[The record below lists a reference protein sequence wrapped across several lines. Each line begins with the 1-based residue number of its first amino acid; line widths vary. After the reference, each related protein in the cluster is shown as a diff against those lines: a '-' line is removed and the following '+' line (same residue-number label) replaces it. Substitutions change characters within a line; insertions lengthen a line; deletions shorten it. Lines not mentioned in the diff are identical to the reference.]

1 MANCTVRFMLG
12 NHAVAHAAL
21 EAGVAVAAGYP
32 GTPSSEIIEYIFEHA
47 GETGTYVEWSSNEK
61 VAFEV
66 AYGAALAGARALV
79 SMKHVGLN
87 VAMDPLM
94 SSAYTGVRNSL
105 LVITADDPGM
115 WSSQNEQDNRWV
127 GLHSHI
133 PVFEP
138 YNPQNAADL
147 VKLSIDFSSRLNH
160 PVMMRLVTRVSHVR
174 EPVKVCEFGKPI
186 YASGYVKDPA
196 HQALVPANARLL
208 KGELVKRWE
217 EVKAL
222 VEDLPHEYVDD
233 GKVLIITSGVA
244 YRYVKEALEDLEV
257 KASTLNLAASVP
269 VPRKLI
275 ANAASKADKVIVV
288 EEGDPVVE
296 LQVKETLFDEGIR
309 IPVYGKAEGLFTMVG
324 ELTLINVREGIAK
337 ALGVDIGRVVNHQY
351 VANVPPRPPVF
362 CPGCPHAASFYE
374 LKIAA
379 ARARVKPVFSGDIGC
394 YSLGINPPFNEQDL
408 LTNMGSSIGLGM
420 GVFRG
425 TEGRQFIVAVI
436 GDSTFF
442 HAGLPALVDAVYNKA
457 PMLIVVLDNR
467 YTAMTGGQPSP
478 TQVIDIG
485 AVARAIGI
493 KHVYTVDPFNV
504 KGAEEALRDAIE
516 KVKGGEPAVVVMRRA
531 CALEAVRGHGAL
543 VVKYTVDADACR
555 ACGICYNLLACPAI
569 NKLDNGKA
577 TIDQAACVGCSV
589 CAQICPYGAI
599 RPIGEPSGW
608 LSKWGEL

>member
-147 VKLSIDFSSRLNH
+147 VKLSMDFSSRLNH
-160 PVMMRLVTRVSHVR
+160 PVIMRLVTRVSHVR

-420 GVFRG
+420 GMLRG
-425 TEGRQFIVAVI
+425 TGGRQFIVAVI

-485 AVARAIGI
+485 AVARAIGV

-516 KVKGGEPAVVVMRRA
+516 KVKGGELAVVVMRRA
-531 CALEAVRGHGAL
+531 CALEAVRGRGAL

-599 RPIGEPSGW
+599 RPIGEPGGW

>member
-32 GTPSSEIIEYIFEHA
+32 GTPSSEIIEYIFKHA

-147 VKLSIDFSSRLNH
+147 VKLSMDFSSRLNH
-160 PVMMRLVTRVSHVR
+160 PVIMRLVTRVSHVR

-186 YASGYVKDPA
+186 YASGYVKDPV

-420 GVFRG
+420 GVLRG

-457 PMLIVVLDNR
+457 SMLIVVLDNR

-485 AVARAIGI
+485 AVARAIGV

>member
-105 LVITADDPGM
+105 LIITADDPGM

-127 GLHSHI
+127 GLHSRI

-147 VKLSIDFSSRLNH
+147 VKLSMDFSSRLNH
-160 PVMMRLVTRVSHVR
+160 PVIMRLVTRVSHVR
-174 EPVKVCEFGKPI
+174 EPVKVCGFGKPI
-186 YASGYVKDPA
+186 FASGYVKDPA
-196 HQALVPANARLL
+196 HHALVPANARLL

-233 GKVLIITSGVA
+233 GSTLIITSGVA

-257 KASTLNLAASVP
+257 KASILNLVSPVP

-296 LQVKETLFDEGIR
+296 FQVKEALFDEGVR
-309 IPVYGKAEGLFTMVG
+309 VPVYGKAEGLFTMVG
-324 ELTLINVREGIAK
+324 ELTLINVEEGIAK
-337 ALGVDIGRVVNHQY
+337 VLGVDTGRVVNHQQA
-351 VANVPPRPPVF
+351 VNAPPRPPVF

-374 LKIAA
+374 LKIATA
-379 ARARVKPVFSGDIGC
+379 MARVKPVFSGDIGC

-420 GVFRG
+420 GVLRG
-425 TEGRQFIVAVI
+425 TGGRQFIVAVI

-485 AVARAIGI
+485 AVARAIGV

-504 KGAEEALRDAIE
+504 NEAKETLRDAIE
-516 KVKGGEPAVVVMRRA
+516 KVKGGELAVVVMRRA
-531 CALEAVRGHGAL
+531 CALEAVRGRGAL

-569 NKLDNGKA
+569 TRLNNGKA
-577 TIDQAACVGCSV
+577 AIDQAACVGCSV
-589 CAQICPYGAI
+589 CAQVCPYGAI
-599 RPIGEPSGW
+599 KPLGEPSGW

>member
-147 VKLSIDFSSRLNH
+147 VKLSMDFSSRLNH
-160 PVMMRLVTRVSHVR
+160 PVIMRLVTRVSHVR

-420 GVFRG
+420 GVLRG

-485 AVARAIGI
+485 AVARAIGV

>member
-160 PVMMRLVTRVSHVR
+160 PVIMRLVTRVSHVR

-186 YASGYVKDPA
+186 YASGYVKDPV

-420 GVFRG
+420 GVLRG
-425 TEGRQFIVAVI
+425 TGGRQFIVAVI

-485 AVARAIGI
+485 AVARAIGV

-543 VVKYTVDADACR
+543 VVRYTVDADACR